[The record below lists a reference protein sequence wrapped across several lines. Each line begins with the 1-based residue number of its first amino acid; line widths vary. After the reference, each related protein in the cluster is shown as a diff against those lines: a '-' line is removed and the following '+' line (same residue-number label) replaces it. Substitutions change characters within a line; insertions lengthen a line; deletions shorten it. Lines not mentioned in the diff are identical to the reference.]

1 MKTTVLPLLLAA
13 VLLSGCKTDDH
24 GYRDPGGI
32 HFDKPSNATLSD
44 LDRLTEELVGKI
56 LASDRFRADYE
67 KTKKSLKGNLPAMQ
81 IGNFVNNA
89 SMEDLG
95 GDNPRNLTPKL
106 DVCRDKAK
114 EALQE
119 SFRFVDDPDAPR
131 SYSEILNEG
140 LQKGVEVGLRG
151 KKNLHPAKKGRYLQ
165 PDYQVFGILDPIS
178 DGTRHTFNFAI
189 HVFSIKTHEE
199 WTYSARIAKE

>member
-44 LDRLTEELVGKI
+44 LDRLTEELVGKL
-56 LASDRFRADYE
+56 LASDRFRNDYRE
-67 KTKKSLKGNLPAMQ
+67 TQKSLKGKLPVMQ
-81 IGNFVNNA
+81 IGDFKCNV
-89 SMEDLG
+89 SMDDFG

-106 DVCRDKAK
+106 DICRDKAK

-119 SFRFVDDPDAPR
+119 AFRFVDDPNAPR
-131 SYSEILNEG
+131 SYSATLNTG

-151 KKNLHPAKKGRYLQ
+151 KKNLHDVKNLLV
-165 PDYQVFGILDPIS
+165 PDYQVYGVLDPVR

-189 HVFSIKTHEE
+189 HVFSLKTREE
-199 WTYSARIAKE
+199 WTYSARVAKE